1 MADVMQSG
9 AGSGPKIV
17 VIGCGAVGS
26 TFAYTA
32 VLRGLAGELV
42 LMDATRAKA
51 EGDALDL
58 NHGLPFVPPVRISAG
73 DYDDVSGAD
82 IVVIAAGAG
91 QKPGETRLDLV
102 KKNAAIFREIIPRVA
117 ERAPR
122 AILLVATNPV
132 DVLSYL
138 TYRLSGFPAS
148 RVIGSGTLLDSAR
161 FRYLI
166 GQAASIDPRSVHAY
180 IIGEHGDSELPV
192 WSRSNIAGVSLTEP
206 SPYWPLTGDKAQ
218 RDRLFEET
226 RDAAYRIIERKGAT
240 YYAIALALARIVE
253 AVLRDEN
260 AVLTVSTL
268 LQDFHGISD
277 LYLGVPAVVGRSGV
291 RQVIQPTLDEGEK
304 ERLRHSADVLRRT
317 VDSLL

>member
-1 MADVMQSG
+1 MNESLSPSFS
-9 AGSGPKIV
+9 SGPKIV

-32 VLRGLAGELV
+32 VLRGLASELV
-42 LMDATRAKA
+42 LIDASAAKA

-58 NHGLPFVPPVRISAG
+58 NHGLPFVPPVRIWAG
-73 DYDDVSGAD
+73 DYHDADGAD
-82 IVVIAAGAG
+82 IVVITAGAS

-102 KKNAAIFREIIPRVA
+102 KRNAAIFRDLVPRVA

-132 DVLSYL
+132 DILSHL
-138 TYRLSGFPAS
+138 TYKLSGFPSA

-166 GQAASIDPRSVHAY
+166 GQAAAVDPRSVHAY

-192 WSRSNIAGVSLTEP
+192 WSRANIAGVSLTEP
-206 SPYWPLTGDKAQ
+206 SPYWALGGDPEQ
-218 RDRLFEET
+218 RRRLFEET
-226 RDAAYRIIERKGAT
+226 RDAAYQIIDRKGAT

-253 AVLRDEN
+253 AMLRDEN

-277 LYLGVPAVVGRSGV
+277 LYLGVPAVVGRGGV
-291 RQVIQPTLDEGEK
+291 RQVIRPNLSSEEL
-304 ERLRHSADVLRRT
+304 ERLHNSAEVLRQT
-317 VDSLL
+317 LASLL